1 MDYAALYFRRF
12 LKILKTSTI
21 IHPIDIERTKFK
33 KFVSPRIRTILVY
46 EAVYPYI
53 FAIFLFICRL
63 QVIFVLVR
71 NGYINVKG
79 LNKSIPL
86 IIPWYPQKMTKLDDF
101 SKFRQPWKR
110 ADPLYRWRHKSL
122 AVFRKADHFRCSGR
136 TGSILSDF
144 GLKTFI
150 AKYSTSLL
158 VSS

>member
-12 LKILKTSTI
+12 LKILKTSTTL
-21 IHPIDIERTKFK
+21 HPIDIERTKFK
-33 KFVSPRIRTILVY
+33 KFVSPRIRTILLS

-86 IIPWYPQKMTKLDDF
+86 IIP
-101 SKFRQPWKR
+101 
-110 ADPLYRWRHKSL
+110 
-122 AVFRKADHFRCSGR
+122 
-136 TGSILSDF
+136 
-144 GLKTFI
+144 
-150 AKYSTSLL
+150 
-158 VSS
+158 